1 MTNQL
6 EDAPT
11 KTEEEQSMTSWT
23 PSEKENS
30 KSIYGCEILVENGT
44 WEQVSTRDC
53 PNDAMIITYVVN
65 GETRYDLTR
74 SQKEVRI
81 FNMYWDKFRENLK
94 SIDFGMGRTNPKLW
108 RMEPSPSTKKR
119 K

>member
-1 MTNQL
+1 MANQL
-6 EDAPT
+6 GDAPT
-11 KTEEEQSMTSWT
+11 KIEEEQSMTSWT

-30 KSIYGCEILVENGT
+30 KSVYGCDILIEN
-44 WEQVSTRDC
+44 
-53 PNDAMIITYVVN
+53 
-65 GETRYDLTR
+65 DLTR

-94 SIDFGMGRTNPKLW
+94 GIGFGMGRTDPKLW
-108 RMEPSPSTKKR
+108 RLEPPTPIKKR

>member
-1 MTNQL
+1 MANQL
-6 EDAPT
+6 GDAPT

-30 KSIYGCEILVENGT
+30 KSVYGCDILIENGT
-44 WEQVSTRDC
+44 WEQVSTKDC
-53 PNDAMIITYVVN
+53 PNDAMIITYVVD

-81 FNMYWDKFRENLK
+81 FNMYWDKFRENLR
-94 SIDFGMGRTNPKLW
+94 SIEFGYGRVNPKLW
-108 RMEPSPSTKKR
+108 GYKSPEKKKR